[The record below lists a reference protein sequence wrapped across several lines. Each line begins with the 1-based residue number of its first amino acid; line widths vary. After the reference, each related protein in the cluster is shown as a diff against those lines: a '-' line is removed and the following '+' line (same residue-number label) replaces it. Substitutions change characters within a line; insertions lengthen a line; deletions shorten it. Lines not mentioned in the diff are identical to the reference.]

1 MMSMALL
8 TIKNGDKQT
17 PIGEG
22 NVASYRGQL
31 IDIDGSGAG
40 TSENGYTIRDVRRR
54 NKAKLM
60 VKFDKLTQEK
70 FSAIM
75 EAIDSDKFELTYF
88 CGTFRTITVH
98 AGDRNFELIKANN
111 SEDSRWSLDVN
122 FIEY

>member
-1 MMSMALL
+1 MSMALL
-8 TIKNGDKQT
+8 TIKNGENQT

-22 NVASYRGQL
+22 NIASYKGQL

-60 VKFDKLTQEK
+60 VKFDGLTKDK
-70 FSAIM
+70 FAAIM
-75 EAIDSDKFELTYF
+75 EAIDSDSFELTYF

-98 AGDRNFELIKANN
+98 AGDRNYELIKARD
-111 SEDSRWSLDVN
+111 ETDSRWRLEVN

>member
-1 MMSMALL
+1 MSMALL
-8 TIKNGDKQT
+8 TVKNGDDQI

-22 NVASYRGQL
+22 KVASYRGQL

-60 VKFDKLTQEK
+60 VKFDGLTKEQFAE
-70 FSAIM
+70 IM
-75 EAIDSDKFELTYF
+75 EAIDSDRFELTYF

-98 AGDRNFELIKANN
+98 AGDRNFELIKAPN
-111 SEDSRWSLDVN
+111 EDDNRWRLEVN

>member
-1 MMSMALL
+1 MSMALL
-8 TIKNGDKQT
+8 TIKNGDNQT

-22 NVASYRGQL
+22 NIASYKGQL

-60 VKFDKLTQEK
+60 VKFDGLTKDE
-70 FSAIM
+70 FAAIM
-75 EAIDSDKFELTYF
+75 EAIDSDSFELTYF
-88 CGTFRTITVH
+88 CGTFRTITAH
-98 AGDRNFELIKANN
+98 AGDRNYELIKANN
-111 SEDSRWSLDVN
+111 ETDSRWRLDVN

>member
-1 MMSMALL
+1 MVLL
-8 TIKNGDKQT
+8 TIKRGDTQT

-22 NVASYRGQL
+22 KIASYKGQL

-60 VKFDKLTQEK
+60 IRFDGLTLEEY
-70 FSAIM
+70 SAIM
-75 EAIDSDKFELTYF
+75 EAIDSDSFELTFF
-88 CGTFRTITVH
+88 CGTFRTITAH
-98 AGDRNFELIKANN
+98 AGDRNYELIKARD
-111 SEDSRWSLDVN
+111 EKDSRWRLEVD

>member
-1 MMSMALL
+1 MSMVLL
-8 TIKNGDKQT
+8 KIKNGDTQT

-22 NVASYRGQL
+22 NITSYRGQL

-60 VKFDKLTQEK
+60 VKFEGLTMNE
-70 FSAIM
+70 FAAIM
-75 EAIDSDKFELTYF
+75 AAINSDKFELTYF
-88 CGTFRTITVH
+88 CGTYVTITAH
-98 AGDRNFELIKANN
+98 AGDRNFELVKARNE
-111 SEDSRWSLDVN
+111 EDSRWRLDVN

>member
-1 MMSMALL
+1 MSMALL

-60 VKFDKLTQEK
+60 VKFDKLPQEK

-98 AGDRNFELIKANN
+98 VGDRNFELIKANN

>member
-1 MMSMALL
+1 MSMVLL
-8 TIKNGDKQT
+8 TIKNGETQT

-22 NVASYRGQL
+22 NITSYRGQL

-60 VKFDKLTQEK
+60 VKFDGLTQNE
-70 FSAIM
+70 FTAIM
-75 EAIDSDKFELTYF
+75 AAINSDKFELTYF
-88 CGTFRTITVH
+88 CGTFCTITAH
-98 AGDRNFELIKANN
+98 AGDRNFELIKARS
-111 SEDSRWSLDVN
+111 SEDSRWRLEVN

>member
-1 MMSMALL
+1 MSMVLL
-8 TIKNGDKQT
+8 TVKNGDKQI

-22 NVASYRGQL
+22 NIESYRGQL

-60 VKFDKLTQEK
+60 VKFDGLTKDE
-70 FSAIM
+70 FTAIM
-75 EAIDSDKFELTYF
+75 EAIDSDRFELTYF
-88 CGTFRTITVH
+88 CGTFKTITVH
-98 AGDRNFELIKANN
+98 AGDRNYELIKANN
-111 SEDSRWSLDVN
+111 SEDNRWRLDVD

>member
-1 MMSMALL
+1 MSMVLI
-8 TIKNGDKQT
+8 TVKNGDKQI

-22 NVASYRGQL
+22 NIDSYRGQL

-60 VKFDKLTQEK
+60 IKFDGLTKEE
-70 FSAIM
+70 FTAIM
-75 EAIDSDKFELTYF
+75 EAIDSEIIELTYF
-88 CGTFRTITVH
+88 CGTFRTIKVH
-98 AGDRNFELIKANN
+98 AGDRNFELIKARNE
-111 SEDSRWSLDVN
+111 EDSRWQLDVD

>member
-1 MMSMALL
+1 MSMVLI

-22 NVASYRGQL
+22 NIASYKGQL

-60 VKFDKLTQEK
+60 VRFDGLTKEK
-70 FSAIM
+70 FAVIM
-75 EAIDSDKFELTYF
+75 DAIDSDMFELTYF
-88 CGTFRTITVH
+88 RGTFHTIKAH
-98 AGDRNFELIKANN
+98 AGDRNFELIKAR
-111 SEDSRWSLDVN
+111 SGEDSRWRLDVD

>member
-1 MMSMALL
+1 MVLL
-8 TIKNGDKQT
+8 TVKNGDKQI

-22 NVASYRGQL
+22 NIESYRGQL

-60 VKFDKLTQEK
+60 VKFNGLTKDE
-70 FSAIM
+70 FAAIM
-75 EAIDSDKFELTYF
+75 EAIDSDRFELTYF

-98 AGDRNFELIKANN
+98 AGDRNYELIKAR
-111 SEDSRWSLDVN
+111 SDEDSRWRLDVD